1 MNIAKYTAT
10 TLGVTVALA
19 ATPVF
24 AQTYYPNYYGTAE
37 TASCTILTSNLS
49 FSSRGEEVKTLQ
61 RFLVAQNYPGGG
73 TWMITGY
80 YGQATTQAVRNFQM
94 QSGLSITG
102 SVNAATR
109 SAIQINSCGGTYG
122 YQYDYTYNTYPYTT
136 HPSTYTYSYPYST
149 TPYYYTGCQ
158 YYNYHNCQPQSDNV
172 FITYLT
178 PNSGAVG
185 TDVTVYGYGFGAE
198 GNTVHFGNG
207 IIANLRSLD
216 GRALSF
222 KVPNQIAGYGV
233 QPIQLTTYNV
243 YVTNRDGQNSNT
255 KQFTVTALA
264 HTGLKPT
271 VTSISG
277 PNSMNTGTQGTW
289 TITVNAP
296 SNSYVTMNASW
307 GDENFYNYT
316 AQQSTQSLY
325 VSGSQT
331 FTFTHTYNY
340 TGTYNPTFTVSNTA
354 GSNVSSASV
363 HVTGSGTPGSGQTAL
378 NSLSPTQGQKGT
390 LIVLTGSGFSAT
402 DNTVRFG
409 IGGSRNIPSVGG
421 TVIYYTVPH
430 YVSVCDLIVGPCAS
444 PVTQITN
451 GTYPVYVTNSSGTT
465 QTHNFSVV
473 Q

>member
-1 MNIAKYTAT
+1 MNITKYTAI
-10 TLGVTVALA
+10 TLGVIVALA

-24 AQTYYPNYYGTAE
+24 AQTYYPNYYGTTA

-49 FSSRGEEVKTLQ
+49 LGSRGEEVKTLQ

-73 TWMITGY
+73 SWMITGY

-102 SVNAATR
+102 SVDAATR

-122 YQYDYTYNTYPYTT
+122 YQYDYTYNTYPYTY
-136 HPSTYTYSYPYST
+136 PSTYTDPYST
-149 TPYYYTGCQ
+149 TSYYTGCQ
-158 YYNYHNCQPQSDNV
+158 YYSYYNCKPQSDNV
-172 FITYLT
+172 SITYLT
-178 PNSGAVG
+178 PNTGAVG
-185 TDVTVYGYGFGAE
+185 TNVTVYGYGFSAE

-207 IIANLRSLD
+207 IIANLRSFD
-216 GRALSF
+216 GRSLSF
-222 KVPNQIAGYGV
+222 KVPSQLSGYGV

-243 YVTNRDGQNSNT
+243 YVTNRDDQNSNM

-264 HTGLKPT
+264 NVGSKPT

-277 PNSMNTGTQGTW
+277 SNSINTGTQGTW

-296 SNSYVTMNASW
+296 VNSYVTMNVSW

-316 AQQSTQSLY
+316 AQQSAQSLY
-325 VSGSQT
+325 VSGLQT

-340 TGTYNPTFTVSNTA
+340 AGTYNPTFTVSNTA

-363 HVTGSGTPGSGQTAL
+363 QVTGSGTPGSGQTVL
-378 NSLSPTQGQKGT
+378 NSLSPIQGQKGSLLV
-390 LIVLTGSGFSAT
+390 LIGSGFSAT
-402 DNTVRFG
+402 DNTVHFG
-409 IGGSRNIPSVGG
+409 IGGSRNIQSVGG
-421 TVIYYTVPH
+421 TTMYYTVPH
-430 YVSVCDLIVGPCAS
+430 YVSPCDLIVGPCAS

-451 GTYPVYVTNSSGTT
+451 GTYPVYVTNASGTT
-465 QTHNFSVV
+465 QTQNFTVV